1 MPIYLPLRTKK
12 IKKNTNAVCM
22 LQSTELEDSKTDPA
36 IGPKLHV
43 GIGTTL
49 KSHSVDAYESQFGFE
64 SNQKLPQLASGKI
77 RKENRRAAWDM
88 LHFSDRPISTGYG

>member
-1 MPIYLPLRTKK
+1 
-12 IKKNTNAVCM
+12 M

-49 KSHSVDAYESQFGFE
+49 KSHSVDAYEGVPSLGLNPTRNFH
-64 SNQKLPQLASGKI
+64 N
-77 RKENRRAAWDM
+77 
-88 LHFSDRPISTGYG
+88 